1 MMTQT
6 LAALLILSTA
16 ALAQDPPR
24 EGDKPRPE
32 PRREGDRSR
41 PQDGPPR
48 DGDRPRPPGA
58 PRDGDQ
64 PRPPG
69 PRDGDPRPP
78 GAPRENPRPPGG
90 PEGGR
95 RPVPQFNPEEVR
107 GWLKDNEPETL
118 RRLIQMQEEGHREE
132 VQRVLGDA
140 SMRMREMNDLKQR
153 DPKGYERMQSMRT
166 LDREG
171 RELAEQVRRVPPEE
185 REAATKKLQENLAK
199 QFDLREEQRV
209 REIAELKRRV
219 EGLEKSL
226 TDRKANKEKI
236 VERRKK
242 ELLGEKLDEDW

>member
-1 MMTQT
+1 MMKT

-16 ALAQDPPR
+16 ARAQDRPPQDGDQPRPERPR
-24 EGDKPRPE
+24 EGDR
-32 PRREGDRSR
+32 
-41 PQDGPPR
+41 PPR
-48 DGDRPRPPGA
+48 

-69 PRDGDPRPP
+69 PRDGDPHPP
-78 GAPRENPRPPGG
+78 GAPRDNPRPPGS
-90 PEGGR
+90 PEGPPGR
-95 RPVPQFNPEEVR
+95 RPVPPFNPEDVR
-107 GWLKDNEPETL
+107 AWLKDNEPETL
-118 RRLIQMQEEGHREE
+118 RRVNQLQEEGRREE
-132 VQRVLGDA
+132 VQRILGDA
-140 SMRMREMNDLKQR
+140 SMRMRDLNDLKQR
-153 DPKGYERMQSMRT
+153 DPKTFERMQSMRA

-171 RELAEQVRRVPPEE
+171 MELAEQARRGPPEE

-209 REIAELKRRV
+209 REISELKRRI

-242 ELLGEKLDEDW
+242 ELLGEKVDEDW

>member
-1 MMTQT
+1 MKT

-16 ALAQDPPR
+16 AWAQDRPPQ

-32 PRREGDRSR
+32 RPREGDR
-41 PQDGPPR
+41 PPR
-48 DGDRPRPPGA
+48 

-64 PRPPG
+64 PHPPG

-78 GAPRENPRPPGG
+78 GAPRDNPRPPGS
-90 PEGGR
+90 PEGAPGR
-95 RPVPQFNPEEVR
+95 RPVPPFNPEDVR
-107 GWLKDNEPETL
+107 AWLKDNEPETL
-118 RRLIQMQEEGHREE
+118 RRVNQMQSEGHREE
-132 VQRVLGDA
+132 VQRMLGDA
-140 SMRMREMNDLKQR
+140 SMRMRDLNDLKQR
-153 DPKGYERMQSMRT
+153 DPKAFERMQSMRT

-171 RELAEQVRRVPPEE
+171 MELAEQVRRGPPEE

-209 REIAELKRRV
+209 REISELKRRI

-242 ELLGEKLDEDW
+242 ELLGEKVDEDW